1 MIRQFLTDDN
11 LVVPA
16 VSREKMEQ
24 IDFLATTA
32 TGLQLVQM
40 MENAGRS
47 LAELSLQLMGSG
59 ALKTRILVLAGGGNN
74 GCGGICA
81 ARHLHNRGLTVAVWQ
96 ATPPATPACEQQWRI
111 YQAAGGEQ
119 LGESQLHNFRPR
131 LIIDALIGYRL
142 QGEPRWHL
150 QSVLEWASQHRA
162 FKLALDV
169 PTGVD
174 ATTGETPGN
183 YLRADATLTL
193 ALPKSGLLPHLAG
206 NLFLADI
213 GIPPA
218 VFQKAGITY
227 QSPFAGRFVVPLLP
241 FPEP

>member
-16 VSREKMEQ
+16 VSRAKMEQ
-24 IDFLATTA
+24 IDTLATTA
-32 TGLQLVQM
+32 TGLQLIQM

-47 LAELSLQLMGSG
+47 LAELSLQLMGAG

-74 GCGGICA
+74 GGGGICA

-119 LGESQLHNFRPR
+119 LKENQLHNFRPR

-142 QGEPRWHL
+142 QGEPRSPL
-150 QSVLEWASQHRA
+150 QFVLEWASQHRA

-174 ATTGETPGN
+174 ATTGETPGS

-193 ALPKSGLLPHLAG
+193 ALPKSGLLPQLTG

-218 VFQKAGITY
+218 VFQEAGITY
-227 QSPFAGRFVVPLLP
+227 QPPFAGRFIVPLLP